1 MTRSSEIGG
10 GGGGRKERKEHLAWR
25 LMRLMSGGET
35 ARRYFTAAQ
44 TPGRPNRSVA
54 APAPGHVRI
63 ICPKSHPNNATTAQ
77 DVNAAHAAAAQSDEL
92 SSAV

>member
-1 MTRSSEIGG
+1 MTRSSKV
-10 GGGGRKERKEHLAWR
+10 GGGRKREKGHLAWR

-54 APAPGHVRI
+54 APAAGRVHN
-63 ICPKSHPNNATTAQ
+63 ICPKSHPDNATTAL
-77 DVNAAHAAAAQSDEL
+77 DVNAAHAAADQYDDL
-92 SSAV
+92 PSAV